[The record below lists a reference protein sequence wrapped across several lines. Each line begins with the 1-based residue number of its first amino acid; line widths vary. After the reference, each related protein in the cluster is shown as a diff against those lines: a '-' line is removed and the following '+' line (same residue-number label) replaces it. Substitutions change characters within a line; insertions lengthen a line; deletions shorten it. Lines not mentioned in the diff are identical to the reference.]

1 MANRPPVVV
10 PALSRRARILI
21 AVGIAV
27 LVLLIIGSRLIDTY
41 VDWLW
46 FDEVGFRS
54 VFSTVLATR
63 LLQFLIVAVLVG
75 GVLAINMLIA

>member
-46 FDEVGFRS
+46 FDEVGFR
-54 VFSTVLATR
+54 
-63 LLQFLIVAVLVG
+63 
-75 GVLAINMLIA
+75 